1 MLRLE
6 VGLVLKILM
15 NERQKVEMKKSV
27 GRSLGR
33 WEKRS
38 TRSETEKVVW
48 SPRYPCGRGG
58 G

>member
-1 MLRLE
+1 MLGLE

-15 NERQKVEMKKSV
+15 NERQKVEIKKSV

-38 TRSETEKVVW
+38 TKCETEKVVW
-48 SPRYPCGRGG
+48 SPRYP
-58 G
+58 